1 MSKGPAQSDPQNDLQ
16 EAMAQLSEIGKSMKL
31 LDQKYGALILDH
43 LAPKSKKCPTIGTMA
58 WEVKVALLQLSD
70 TLENL
75 KTLFLNNPNCTD
87 FVVEFTEDLNTSTEL
102 VAVTGNR
109 CAGFEL
115 DWSDLEGKTFSQCLD
130 EVSEWTTMC
139 YDSM

>member
-1 MSKGPAQSDPQNDLQ
+1 MGEKPTRSAQHEALH
-16 EAMAQLSEIGKSMKL
+16 EAMAQMNEIGKSMKL
-31 LDQKYGALILDH
+31 LDEKYGALILDH
-43 LAPKSKKCPTIGTMA
+43 LIAKPEKCPTIGIMA
-58 WEVKVALLQLSD
+58 WDVKVALLQLSD
-70 TLENL
+70 TLGNL
-75 KTLFLNNPNCTD
+75 KTLFENNTNCTD

-115 DWSDLEGKTFSQCLD
+115 DWSDLEGKTFSQCLG
-130 EVSEWTTMC
+130 EVSEWATMC